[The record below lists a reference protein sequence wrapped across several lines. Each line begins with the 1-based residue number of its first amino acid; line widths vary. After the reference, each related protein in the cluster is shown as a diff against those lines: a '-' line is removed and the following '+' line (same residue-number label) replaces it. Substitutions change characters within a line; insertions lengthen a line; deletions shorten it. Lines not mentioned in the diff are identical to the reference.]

1 MGVILHFTAKE
12 YEKNWPQ
19 ILAIVIG
26 GLAGLSNGLLF
37 SWSSPFLIKITQ
49 DKVNYDITEEE
60 GSYFNTIQPVSLM
73 IACPIFSKLSDVLGR
88 KRTLL
93 LIVIPQIGSWLCAAL
108 GRSVYMFYL
117 SRIFS
122 GIADGCLFATLP
134 TYIGEVA
141 NPTVR
146 GIWGNAVAIS
156 LFLGEFLIN
165 VLGSYLGVT
174 TTSWVCL
181 PISVLFFVLFWFMPE
196 SPYYYIMKGNEQEA
210 KNSLKFLKRIKNVDE
225 IFENCKYAVERQLS
239 ESGTWSDLFKIESNR
254 KALSAGVFLRLSQQM
269 AGVSVFLTYTQFI
282 FQKSGNNM
290 SHEEASIVFM
300 GLAVILNL
308 FAVIFVVKR
317 FGRIFCYTVSMVT
330 TSGVLYAMSAYFY
343 IDGNTNIDLSYVKW
357 IPLACMMSYLLF
369 ASIGISVIPTLMLGE
384 LYSASIKSKAMTIL
398 IIIYGM
404 GNFLT
409 TTIFYQLNTLLGFYA
424 PFLLFAVSNT
434 ICAILSRYIIP
445 ETKGKTLEEIQL
457 ILKGSLK
464 N

>member
-49 DKVNYDITEEE
+49 DKVNYDITEQE
-60 GSYFNTIQPVSLM
+60 GSLFNTIQPIALM

-93 LIVIPQIGSWLCAAL
+93 LIVIPQI
-108 GRSVYMFYL
+108 
-117 SRIFS
+117 
-122 GIADGCLFATLP
+122 DGCLFATLP

-141 NPTVR
+141 NPIVR

-181 PISVLFFVLFWFMPE
+181 PISVLFFILFWFMPE
-196 SPYYYIMKGNEQEA
+196 SPYYYIMKGKEQEA
-210 KNSLKFLKRIKNVDE
+210 KNSLKFLKRIKNIDE

-239 ESGTWSDLFKIESNR
+239 ESGTWGDLIKIKSNR
-254 KALSAGVFLRLSQQM
+254 KALFAGVFLRLSQQM
-269 AGVSVFLTYTQFI
+269 AGMSVFLTYTQFI

-300 GLAVILNL
+300 GFAVILNL

-330 TSGVLYAMSAYFY
+330 TSGVLYAMAAYFY
-343 IDGNTNIDLSYVKW
+343 IDGNTSIDVSYVKW
-357 IPLACMMSYLLF
+357 IPLSCMMSYLLF

-398 IIIYGM
+398 IIIFGM

-409 TTIFYQLNTLLGFYA
+409 TTIFYYLNTLFGLYA
-424 PFLLFAVSNT
+424 PFLLFAISNT
-434 ICAILSRYIIP
+434 VCAVLSRYIIP
-445 ETKGKTLEEIQL
+445 ETKGKTLEEIQQM
-457 ILKGSLK
+457 LKGELK

>member
-1 MGVILHFTAKE
+1 MAVILNFDAKE
-12 YEKNWPQ
+12 YEKIWPQ

-26 GLAGLSNGLLF
+26 GLAGFSNGLLF

-49 DKVNYDITEEE
+49 DKVNYDITEHEA
-60 GSYFNTIQPVSLM
+60 SYFNTIQPIALM
-73 IACPIFSKLSDVLGR
+73 IACPIFSKLSDIIGR

-108 GRSVYMFYL
+108 GRTVYTFYV
-117 SRIFS
+117 SRMFS
-122 GIADGCLFATLP
+122 GIADGCLYATLP

-146 GIWGNAVAIS
+146 GIWGNAVALSIIS
-156 LFLGEFLIN
+156 GEFMIN

-174 TTSWVCL
+174 TTSWACL
-181 PISVLFFVLFWFMPE
+181 PIPVLFFVLFWFMPE
-196 SPYYYIMKGNEQEA
+196 SPYTYIMKGKEEEA
-210 KNSLKFLKRIKNVDE
+210 KNSLRFLKRIKNVDE

-239 ESGTWSDLFKIESNR
+239 ESGTWIDLFKEKSNR
-254 KALSAGVFLRLSQQM
+254 KALFAGIFLRLSQQM
-269 AGVSVFLTYTQFI
+269 AGDSVFLTYTQFI

-300 GLAVILNL
+300 GLAVTLNL
-308 FAVIFVVKR
+308 LSVIFVINR

-330 TSGVLYAMSAYFY
+330 TSGVLFAMGAYFY
-343 IDGNTNIDLSYVKW
+343 IDGNTNIDLSSVNW

-369 ASIGISVIPTLMLGE
+369 ASIGIAVIPTLMLGE
-384 LYSASIKSKAMTIL
+384 LLSASIKSKALTIL
-398 IIIYGM
+398 LITYGV

-409 TTIFYQLNTLLGFYA
+409 STIFYQLNTLLGFYA
-424 PFLLFAVSNT
+424 PFLLFAMSNAV
-434 ICAILSRYIIP
+434 CAVTSRYIIP
-445 ETKGKTLEEIQL
+445 ETKGKSLEEIQQ
-457 ILKGSLK
+457 ILKGNLK